1 MSSDRLRTLLP
12 LLVLVLGAFGAWA
25 LLSTPPRVGVEER
38 APLTPQVRVL
48 EVAPRMVKLRVQ
60 THGTVAPRTES
71 DLVPQVSGPI
81 TWVSPSLV
89 SGGFFEDGEV
99 LLRIDPRDY
108 EAALERARAT
118 LVRTESEHDRA
129 LKELARRRSLQQ
141 RNAASTARVDDAEN
155 AERVAGAAM
164 REARAALDQAERDL
178 GRTRLRAPFTGR
190 VREERVGVGQFV
202 NRGSPVARL
211 YAIDY
216 VEVRL
221 PVPDRQLA
229 YLDLPLLRPGSGPSG
244 GRNGRGEIEKGP
256 AVTLSANFAGAAH
269 TWIGR
274 VERTEGEIDARSR
287 MVHVVARVEAPY
299 EQAADGGRVPLA
311 VGLFVS
317 AEIEGREVPDAVVL
331 PRSAVFE
338 AAAEDRGGREAPES
352 RVWVVGADDRLRA
365 RAVEV
370 LHTHRDQAVIG
381 GGLAAGQRVVVSPL
395 ETAVEGMAVRPVV
408 SEPEVGS

>member
-1 MSSDRLRTLLP
+1 MSSNRFRTLLP
-12 LLVLVLGAFGAWA
+12 LLVLALGAFGAWA
-25 LLSTPPRVGVEER
+25 LLSTPPRVEVEER

-48 EVAPRMVKLRVQ
+48 EVAPRTVKLRVQ

-71 DLVPQVSGPI
+71 DLVPQVSGPV
-81 TWVSPSLV
+81 TWVSPALV
-89 SGGFFEDGEV
+89 SGGFFEVGEV
-99 LLRIDPRDY
+99 LLRVDPRDY
-108 EAALERARAT
+108 EASLERARAT
-118 LVRTESEHDRA
+118 LVRAESEHDRS
-129 LKELARRRSLQQ
+129 LKELERRHSLQQ
-141 RNAASTARVDDAEN
+141 RNAASAARVDDAEN
-155 AERVAGAAM
+155 AERVAGAVL

-178 GRTRLRAPFTGR
+178 GRTRLRAPFPGR

-221 PVPDRQLA
+221 PIPDRELA
-229 YLDLPLLRPGSGPSG
+229 YLDLPLLRPGGGEVEEGPV
-244 GRNGRGEIEKGP
+244 
-256 AVTLSANFAGAAH
+256 VTLSANFAGADH
-269 TWIGR
+269 TWTGQ

-299 EQAADGGRVPLA
+299 EQAADGERPPLA
-311 VGLFVS
+311 VGLFVR

-338 AAAEDRGGREAPES
+338 AEDRGGREAPES

-381 GGLAAGQRVVVSPL
+381 SGLVAGQRVVVSPL
-395 ETAVEGMAVRPVV
+395 ETAVEGMAVRSVPSD
-408 SEPEVGS
+408 SELGS